1 MSLDRIESRDAH
13 LRSERAGGMA
23 WFERIFRIWGGRGS
37 HSNSEVNLA
46 SASELTF

>member
-37 HSNSEVNLA
+37 HLCEVNLA